1 MTAVPADPP
10 AAVRTS
16 RRAHRTPAARRPS
29 QLAGAV
35 DHAVT
40 RLDGLSGD
48 LDHATRTAVDRGLRA
63 ALARHVAR
71 AGEGAPGVAA
81 VRVACA
87 HLAAGDLEWSY
98 LALLTA
104 RDQLG

>member
-1 MTAVPADPP
+1 VTAVPDVRPVARRRT
-10 AAVRTS
+10 AV
-16 RRAHRTPAARRPS
+16 ARRPS
-29 QLAGAV
+29 QLARAAE
-35 DHAVT
+35 DALA
-40 RLDGLSGD
+40 RLDGPVAG
-48 LDHATRTAVDRGLRA
+48 LDHAARTTVDRHLRA

-71 AGEGAPGVAA
+71 AGEAAPGVAA

-87 HLAAGDLEWSY
+87 HLAAGDLELSY